1 MGEYKIGDTVPGFPE
16 RPTGYS
22 GGAQPQRYFMTE
34 QYGKR
39 KPVKMTWD
47 LADAIG
53 QSQYS
58 PSFLP
63 ESQMRLPGYTPEQA
77 LRGDQF
83 DSQGYERDNFW
94 DGGTMY
100 GNKYGFS
107 NPQMYGSGTFQPGMG
122 AGMMSG
128 NVRNWDGSM
137 GSGSFGGGGGESAGL
152 GGLEKAALVAQ
163 ILGEGMGMWGD
174 HQEGKE
180 RDRQREYDEEQ
191 RRARAKALAPHL
203 RELMA
208 GGGV

>member
-100 GNKYGFS
+100 GEKFGFS
-107 NPQMYGSGTFQPGMG
+107 SPQMYGSGMFQPG

-128 NVRNWDGSM
+128 AVGGAGMADFGNGTA
-137 GSGSFGGGGGESAGL
+137 GGGQAGL

-163 ILGEGMGMWGD
+163 ILGQGMGMYGD
-174 HQEGKE
+174 YQEGKE